1 MRRRTLR
8 ARALSLAA
16 GLIVLLSACGSD
28 GGESDVAGGGDPGLA
43 HVHGLGVDPA
53 DGTLYAATHFGLFRV
68 PERGEPTRV
77 ADRRQDTMGFTVAG
91 PKHFLGSGHPGRGDD
106 GPNPLGLIEST
117 DAGENWQALSLS
129 GESDFHALE
138 FAHGHVYGY
147 DAHSGRLLVSQDKK
161 SWDSRAA
168 LPMADLAVSPESADT
183 LVATTEQGLA
193 ASTDGGRTF
202 SVIGGTP
209 PLFFLSWPAP
219 NALYGISVSGA
230 VVMSPDGGK
239 TWEERGSLAGRPAA
253 LTATDQDAVYAA
265 TETGIYASTDGG
277 RAFTARYRAAG

>member
-1 MRRRTLR
+1 MRRRSPR
-8 ARALSLAA
+8 ARALGLSAA
-16 GLIVLLSACGSD
+16 VIVMLSACGSD
-28 GGESDVAGGGDPGLA
+28 GGESNVAGGSDPGLA

-53 DGTLYAATHFGLFRV
+53 NGTLYAATHFGLFRV
-68 PERGEPTRV
+68 PEQGEPTRV

-138 FAHGHVYGY
+138 FAHGKVYGY
-147 DAHSGRLLVSQDKK
+147 DAHSGRLMVSEDKK
-161 SWDSRAA
+161 DWDNRAV
-168 LPMADLAVSPESADT
+168 LPMADLAVSPESAET
-183 LVATTEQGLA
+183 LVVTTQQGLA

-202 SVIGGTP
+202 SVISGT

-219 NALYGISVSGA
+219 EALYGITVSGA
-230 VVMSPDGGK
+230 VVMSLDGGK
-239 TWEERGSLAGRPAA
+239 SWEQRGSLAGRPAA
-253 LTATDQDAVYAA
+253 LTATDKDTVYAA

-277 RAFTARYRAAG
+277 RTFTARYQAAG